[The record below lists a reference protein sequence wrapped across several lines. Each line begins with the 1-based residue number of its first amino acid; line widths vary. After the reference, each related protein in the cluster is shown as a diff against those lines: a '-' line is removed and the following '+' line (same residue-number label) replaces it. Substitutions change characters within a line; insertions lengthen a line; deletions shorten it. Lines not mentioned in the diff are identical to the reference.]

1 MLQSRRDNLSR
12 RRHQVVA
19 KISEKHHL
27 LRQIIDAPDLAIVGS
42 FHGINTGD
50 QTLGLSV
57 QNLIDR
63 SEFTCGLQNIFS
75 LRNYPKSKYT
85 ICAGGATGVESVI
98 TELACR
104 NFNSPAFTALVGIN
118 FSDDVAKF
126 SEPALTF
133 LQQVSHLSCRSK
145 REALKLAKILQ
156 REDILYTPD
165 NAFAYDF
172 SGGDRHTNRDPHAKV
187 LGFNV
192 LNLFMTWVRG
202 KGFIP
207 GTPLADWYRKNNSPI
222 VSYLDRIGPAYIEY
236 LNRVISIYSDRGWEI
251 VHVPFTPED
260 DLFAKTFCRSAKI
273 KYHSFSPNPNRIFA
287 IIQTCNLFIS
297 TRFHALVFAAIAQ
310 VPCIPINYA
319 HKCHDLLTDLN
330 IGNRVGV
337 DRYDLVDALAESI
350 AKTVDPQPLILD
362 ESALSNLKNQST
374 TNIERALNSLL
385 TDRSIS
391 NITASTRVY
400 RNPILLGSY

>member
-1 MLQSRRDNLSR
+1 MLQSRLGNLSR

-19 KISEKHHL
+19 KINEKHHL
-27 LRQIIDAPDLAIVGS
+27 LRQIIDVPDLAIIGS

-75 LRNYPKSKYT
+75 LKKYPKCKYT

-98 TELACR
+98 TELAGR
-104 NFNSPAFTALVGIN
+104 NFNSPASTALVGIN

-126 SEPALTF
+126 SEPALDF

-156 REDILYTPD
+156 REEVLYTPD
-165 NAFAYDF
+165 NAFAYNF
-172 SGGDRHTNRDPHAKV
+172 SGKDRNTERDPHTKV
-187 LGFNV
+187 LGFNA

-207 GTPLADWYRKNNSPI
+207 GTPLADWYRKTNSQI

-251 VHVPFTPED
+251 VHLPFTPED
-260 DLFAKTFCRSAKI
+260 DLFAKIFCRSAKI
-273 KYHSFSPNPNRIFA
+273 KYHSFSPNPDRIFA
-287 IIQTCNLFIS
+287 RLQKFNLFIS

-310 VPCIPINYA
+310 VPCIPISYA
-319 HKCHDLLTDLN
+319 NKCHDLLTDLN
-330 IGNRVGV
+330 IGNRVGI

-362 ESALSNLKNQST
+362 ESTLLNLKHQAI
-374 TNIERALNSLL
+374 TNIDRALNSLL

-391 NITASTRVY
+391 NLTASTRVD